1 MSITFETRDTKPGG
15 RPAAGSAAGAGDRDR
30 AFARANQHSRR
41 VRLLRFGLP
50 AAALILAAAYA
61 LTLTASWRLGSG
73 KLGVDG
79 VSVTADDLTMKNPR
93 YADKT
98 KDGGHYE
105 VRAKKAIMGF
115 NQNTPIKL
123 IDIDG
128 DLVQPNNVVTKL
140 KAKRGLYSNATGEL
154 ELFDGIEIDASN
166 GLTARLSRA
175 MVYSKEH
182 RIVSNEPVTATMPAG
197 SVQGATMTMNTG
209 THEASFVGDVKVRLV
224 PAPGQTNA
232 AGIGRD
238 ARQPVDVTSERLD
251 INDARHIAHFVG
263 TVVAVQGGSTL
274 KTPDLYVEYEGK
286 AADQL
291 TQQQQQPQKKA
302 DNPQSGLKLML
313 ARGGVDVAA
322 GTDRRIRSD
331 QADFDAKADTALFV
345 GNVTLKQQ
353 KNVLEGSR
361 FYVDRKHGRSRLDS
375 PAAPGQ
381 PVGRIAATF
390 YQSDNRV
397 AARPKPAVAD
407 AAVAAAG
414 SLLGSFKTDPT
425 APMDVEADTLDIYD
439 AAKQAVFRG
448 RVKAKQGDLVI
459 QTVELIAHYT
469 GQSGL
474 GTLGPDGAGSKE
486 QGQLTQVEAKQK
498 VLITSKD
505 GQTATGDWANFD
517 VKSNNIVLG
526 GQVIVSRGKD
536 VAEGPR
542 LKIDLTTGMYRFELE
557 PGSAAAAPAKPAV
570 PVAAVPAV
578 SESTAETPTHRT
590 CPPGKQCLL
599 FYPKNVRDK
608 AKEKIKQLLPAA
620 AAKAQA
626 DGWQPSTSASPVL
639 RGD

>member
-1 MSITFETRDTKPGG
+1 MSITYETRTATAGL
-15 RPAAGSAAGAGDRDR
+15 PAARADGAERDR
-30 AFARANQHSRR
+30 AFRQATRHSRR

-50 AAALILAAAYA
+50 AIAIALAVAYVVM
-61 LTLTASWRLGSG
+61 LTESWRIGLG
-73 KLGVDG
+73 KIAVDS
-79 VSVTADDLTMKNPR
+79 VSVTPDDLTMKNPR

-105 VRAKKAIMGF
+105 VRAKQAIMGF
-115 NQNTPIKL
+115 GQNTPIKL

-128 DLVQPNNVVTKL
+128 DLVQVNNVVTKL
-140 KAKRGLYSNATGEL
+140 KAKRGLYSNSTGEL
-154 ELFDGIEIDASN
+154 ELFDGIEIDGSN

-175 MVYSKEH
+175 TVYSKDH
-182 RIVSNEPVTATMPAG
+182 RIISKEPVTATMPAG
-197 SVQGATMTMNTG
+197 TVQGATMTMNSG
-209 THEASFVGDVKVRLV
+209 TREATFVGDVKVHLT
-224 PAPGQTNA
+224 PAPGQSNI
-232 AGIGRD
+232 GIGRD
-238 ARQPVDVTSERLD
+238 ARQPVDVTSDRLD

-263 TVVAVQGGSTL
+263 TVVAVQGDSTL
-274 KTPDLYVEYEGK
+274 KTPNLYVEYEGK

-291 TQQQQQPQKKA
+291 TQAKQEAKKA
-302 DNPQSGLKLML
+302 DTPQSGVKLML
-313 ARGGVDVAA
+313 ARGGVDITA
-322 GTDRRIRSD
+322 GTDRRVRSD

-345 GNVTLKQQ
+345 GNVTLKQA

-381 PVGRIAATF
+381 PAGRIAATF
-390 YQSDNRV
+390 YQSENRA
-397 AARPKPAVAD
+397 AARPRSAVEE
-407 AAVAAAG
+407 AAAATAG
-414 SLLGSFKTDPT
+414 SLLGSFKADPN

-448 RVKAKQGDLVI
+448 RVKAKQGDLLI
-459 QTVELIAHYT
+459 QTVELIAHYS

-474 GTLGPDGAGSKE
+474 GTLGTNRTDSNE
-486 QGQLTQVEAKQK
+486 QGQLTQVEARQK

-517 VKSNNIVLG
+517 VKSNTIVLG

-557 PGSAAAAPAKPAV
+557 NGPAAAATPAKAAAPIAAAPAI
-570 PVAAVPAV
+570 
-578 SESTAETPTHRT
+578 SESAAETPTHRT

-599 FYPKNVRDK
+599 FYPKNFKDK
-608 AKEKIKQLLPAA
+608 AKEKIKQILPEA
-620 AAKAQA
+620 AAKKPT
-626 DGWQPSTSASPVL
+626 DGWEPSTSASPVL

>member
-1 MSITFETRDTKPGG
+1 MSITYEPRTTNTGG
-15 RPAAGSAAGAGDRDR
+15 RPAAGAAGGDRDR

-50 AAALILAAAYA
+50 AIALILAAAYA
-61 LTLTASWRLGSG
+61 VTLTASWRLGSG
-73 KLGVDG
+73 KFGIDG
-79 VSVTADDLTMKNPR
+79 VSVTAEDLTMKNPR

-140 KAKRGLYSNATGEL
+140 KAKRGFYSNATGEL

-197 SVQGATMTMNTG
+197 SVQGATMTMNNS

-232 AGIGRD
+232 GIGRD
-238 ARQPVDVTSERLD
+238 TRQPVDVTSERLD

-263 TVVAVQGGSTL
+263 TVVAIQGGSTL

-286 AADQL
+286 ATDQL
-291 TQQQQQPQKKA
+291 TQQQQPQKKA
-302 DNPQSGLKLML
+302 DAPQSGLKLML
-313 ARGGVDVAA
+313 ARGGVDVVA
-322 GTDRRIRSD
+322 GTERRIRSD

-390 YQSDNRV
+390 YQSDNR
-397 AARPKPAVAD
+397 AATRPKPAVTD

-448 RVKAKQGDLVI
+448 RAKAKQGDLVI

-474 GTLGPDGAGSKE
+474 GADGAGSKE
-486 QGQLTQVEAKQK
+486 QGELTQVEAKQK

-557 PGSAAAAPAKPAV
+557 PGAAASGTAPAKPAA

-578 SESTAETPTHRT
+578 SESGAETPTHRT

-620 AAKAQA
+620 AAKAQG